1 MQLIAVDIGNSS
13 TKIGV
18 LRNSVSTV
26 EGDQVGPNKTTGR
39 HWSGQ
44 VRLQNENPIVLDSKE
59 FKLPDE
65 PALWAVSSVNSVRAK
80 ELEAWISDHR
90 ADDRFHLIQESEVDL
105 NSDVQSRKQLGRD
118 RLIAAWMAV
127 ELNQGVGP
135 VVVVDIGT
143 AVTIELVDDQLVFQ
157 GGYIFPGA
165 DSNFQ
170 QLVQNTDAL
179 PALSQEQRSELLKNL
194 SFGSVGKSTDEAIF
208 NGVYQSQIGGIVGI
222 VAAISEKL
230 PSQPAVYLT
239 GGGAQDISKLLPQ
252 SWQRVP
258 DLVLRG
264 AGEIGRRLI

>member
-1 MQLIAVDIGNSS
+1 MFF
-13 TKIGV
+13 
-18 LRNSVSTV
+18 
-26 EGDQVGPNKTTGR
+26 
-39 HWSGQ
+39 
-44 VRLQNENPIVLDSKE
+44 RLQNDRPLVLDSTE
-59 FKLPDE
+59 LKLSGD
-65 PALWAVSSVNSVRAK
+65 PALWAVSSVNSLRAE
-80 ELEAWISDHR
+80 ELDTWISKHRSGDH
-90 ADDRFHLIQESEVDL
+90 FHLISESDVDL
-105 NSDVQSRKQLGRD
+105 RSDVQSRKQLGRD
-118 RLIAAWMAV
+118 RLVAAWMAV
-127 ELNQGVGP
+127 ELNDGAGP
-135 VVVVDIGT
+135 VIVVDAGT
-143 AVTIELVDDQLVFQ
+143 AVTIDLVDRELTFQ